1 MRTQTPV
8 TAIINT
14 REVLAALKKCGL
26 SPTRGLFHMNNTS
39 NVLSELMNR
48 FPVPTRASQ
57 ESTWDADRWKAW
69 EAVGLYYI
77 TEGRH
82 YEALSIFA
90 ACYDRL
96 MRTQREG
103 DFRLHKGKPLIWMSD
118 CYWHMDWLVHAKRYL
133 MLAFCEDLLTDV
145 GVIIENRGAFYRGI
159 WRHGMSEEL
168 FEALARD
175 VSRSAHY
182 SPTATRYPEALL
194 QDMSED
200 WLTEAPDPREVGAFT
215 ANRMYIQHLISSLGD
230 KSGLA
235 LERVAHYLLSC
246 MPGVRTRRRLVSGST
261 EYDIVCSVD
270 GLEQDFR
277 SELGRYFICECKDW
291 SSPADFTSLAKFARV
306 LHATNAKFGIL
317 FSSKGVTGE
326 RKDRHAAREQLRL
339 YQQEGDVIV
348 AVTLEDLQRV
358 AEGQNLIELLRKKYE
373 AVRLD
378 LLSQM

>member
-1 MRTQTPV
+1 MAENPN
-8 TAIINT
+8 IDT
-14 REVLAALKKCGL
+14 RQVLAALKKCGL
-26 SPTRGLFHMNNTS
+26 SPTNRSFHMNNTG
-39 NVLSELMNR
+39 NVLRELMNK
-48 FPVPTRASQ
+48 FPVPTHVPQ
-57 ESTWDADRWKAW
+57 ESTWEADRWSAW

-77 TEGRH
+77 IEGRH

-90 ACYDRL
+90 TCYDRL
-96 MRTQREG
+96 LRAQREG
-103 DFRLHKGKPLIWMSD
+103 GFRLHKGKPLIWMSD
-118 CYWHMDWLVHAKRYL
+118 CYWHMDWLVHSKRYL

-145 GVIIENRGAFYRGI
+145 GEIIRNRGAFYRGI

-175 VSRSAHY
+175 LRTSAHY
-182 SPTATRYPEALL
+182 SPTATPYPEALL

-200 WLTEAPDPREVGAFT
+200 WLTEAPDPREVGAFA
-215 ANRMYIQHLISSLGD
+215 ANRLYVQHLISNLGD

-246 MPGVRTRRRLVSGST
+246 MPGVRTRKRLVSGST

-270 GLEQDFR
+270 GLEQDYR

-291 SSPADFTSLAKFARV
+291 SRPANFTSLAKFSRV
-306 LHATNAKFGIL
+306 LQATNAKFGIL
-317 FSSKGVTGE
+317 FSSNGVTGE
-326 RKDRHAAREQLRL
+326 KKGLHAAHEQLRL
-339 YQQEGDVIV
+339 YQKEGTVIV
-348 AVTLEDLQRV
+348 AVTLEDLKRI

-378 LLSQM
+378 VLSQP